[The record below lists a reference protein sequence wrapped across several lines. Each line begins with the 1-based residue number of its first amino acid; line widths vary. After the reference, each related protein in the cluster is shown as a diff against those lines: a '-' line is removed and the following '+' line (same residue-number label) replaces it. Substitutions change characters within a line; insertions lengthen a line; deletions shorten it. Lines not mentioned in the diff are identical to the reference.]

1 MTISPRPSNENFGGV
16 AVKSTGNNNLTGA
29 FNDLATV
36 TITSAIIRHQNHHQQ
51 EIPRESK
58 GSLPCNTS

>member
-36 TITSAIIRHQNHHQQ
+36 TITSV
-51 EIPRESK
+51 P
-58 GSLPCNTS
+58 